1 MFTTVSRM
9 VCTCVRL
16 LVQFSTSL
24 GTKEER
30 REAGLAGAA
39 RGVFSV
45 SEPAAAEKAWS
56 LTKLFLFKA
65 RSLLSQGW
73 KPQRLWE
80 SPSGL

>member
-1 MFTTVSRM
+1 MFATVSRM

-16 LVQFSTSL
+16 MMQFSTSL
-24 GTKEER
+24 GTEEEC
-30 REAGLAGAA
+30 REAGLARAA
-39 RGVFSV
+39 RGLFSV

-56 LTKLFLFKA
+56 LMKLFLFKA
-65 RSLLSQGW
+65 RSLLSWGW